1 MKEIFRA
8 AFVIARRDFTAII
21 YSKAFIFFLLGPL
34 FPVLVGFAAGNLGGQ
49 MAKEVSQPV
58 VGIALPKADSD
69 KMLAARQSLS
79 KTFGDSYFAEMEILG
94 DAGAEQKSPQEYLQR
109 KDDNLSV
116 VVTGSLAK
124 PFVTGTAHAIK
135 RERADIELLAGY
147 AQNGGSLKLPKATPD
162 IVLETAN
169 SDKQLRTITAQG
181 GQILVFFLTMLLAGM
196 VLSNLV
202 EEKSNKIIEILAAS
216 IPMESVFL
224 GKLFA
229 MLAMALLGIAVW
241 TSIGMIGFTAI
252 GPNLPNYPTPAVG
265 WPIFIGLCFTYF
277 IMAYLMLGALFLGI
291 GAMAATVREVQT
303 ISMPVTMA
311 QLINFFFASYALT
324 KTGEPIE
331 KFAAI
336 FPLSSPF
343 AMIGRAALE
352 PTLWHHAIAII
363 GQMLFAVLLLRLGV
377 YLFKKNVMQSGSVGR
392 VSEGVGA
399 SCSASSTFADKKA
412 RCIISCGSKLD

>member
-1 MKEIFRA
+1 MKEIIRA

-21 YSKAFIFFLLGPL
+21 YSKAFIFFLLGPF

-49 MAKEVSQPV
+49 IAKEASQTV
-58 VGIALPKADSD
+58 VGIALAKEQAGKILS
-69 KMLAARQSLS
+69 ARESLS
-79 KTFGDSYFAEMEILG
+79 KTLGDCYFARMVVVG
-94 DAGAEQKSPQEYLQR
+94 DPAADQQSPQSYLA
-109 KDDNLSV
+109 KKTDNLSV
-116 VVTGSLAK
+116 VVTGTLAK
-124 PFVTGTAHAIK
+124 PVITGTANAIQ

-147 AQNGGSLKLPKATPD
+147 AQSGGTMTLPRSTPD
-162 IVLETAN
+162 IVVESAN
-169 SDKQLRTITAQG
+169 NDKTLRTVTAQG
-181 GQILVFFLTMLLAGM
+181 GQFLIFFLTILLAGM

-229 MLAMALLGIAVW
+229 MLGMALLGISVW
-241 TSIGMIGFTAI
+241 TTVGLVGFAAI
-252 GPNLPNYPTPAVG
+252 GPDLPNFPTPAVG
-265 WPIFIGLCFTYF
+265 WPMFIGLCFTYF
-277 IMAYLMLGALFLGI
+277 IMTYLMLGALFLGI

-331 KFAAI
+331 QFAAI
-336 FPLSSPF
+336 FPFSSPF

-352 PTLWHHAIAII
+352 PALWHHAVAII
-363 GQMLFAVLLLRLGV
+363 GQALFAILLLRLGV
-377 YLFKKNVMQSGSVGR
+377 YLFKKNVMKSGSAGR
-392 VSEGVGA
+392 AKDDGA
-399 SCSASSTFADKKA
+399 RRLFGFIKMP
-412 RCIISCGSKLD
+412 G

>member
-1 MKEIFRA
+1 MSETFRA
-8 AFVIARRDFTAII
+8 AFVITRRDFTAIV

-34 FPVLVGFAAGNLGGQ
+34 LPVLVGFAAGNLGEQ
-49 MAKEVSQPV
+49 MVRDVSRPSV
-58 VGIALPKADSD
+58 AVALTTADSD
-69 KMLAARQSLS
+69 KLLAARAALS
-79 KTFGDSYFAEMEILG
+79 KTFGDGYFADMKIVG
-94 DAGAEQKSPQEYLQR
+94 DGAAEQIRPQEYLR
-109 KDDNLSV
+109 KKADNFSV
-116 VVTGSLAK
+116 VVTGTLAK
-124 PFVTGTAHAIK
+124 PIITGTASSIERH
-135 RERADIELLAGY
+135 RADIELLAGY
-147 AQNGGSLKLPKATPD
+147 ASSGGSVRLPTATAD
-162 IVLETAN
+162 VVAESAN
-169 SDKQLRTITAQG
+169 NDKQLRTIT
-181 GQILVFFLTMLLAGM
+181 GQIGQALIFGLTLLLAGM

-229 MLAMALLGIAVW
+229 MLGMALLGILVW
-241 TSIGMIGFTAI
+241 TTVGLIGVAAI
-252 GPNLPNYPTPAVG
+252 GPDLPNFPTPAVG
-265 WPIFIGLCFTYF
+265 WPMFIGLCFTYF

-336 FPLSSPF
+336 FPFSSPF

-352 PTLWHHAIAII
+352 PALWHHAVAII
-363 GQMLFAVLLLRLGV
+363 GQVLFAILLLRLGV
-377 YLFKKNVMQSGSVGR
+377 YLFKKNVMKSGSAGR
-392 VSEGVGA
+392 AKDDGA
-399 SCSASSTFADKKA
+399 RRLFGFIKMP
-412 RCIISCGSKLD
+412 G